1 MRKAEVGKGGETM
14 ALEVI
19 QEVTAMES
27 QAKARREAAAARNKQ
42 QIADAQRQAKQ
53 TLEQARQQAE
63 AKSKE
68 MMAEAEEKAAQLS
81 RQVMEQAEK
90 DCEAQKQKARAKL
103 DQAAQLIVEKVVN
116 R

>member
-1 MRKAEVGKGGETM
+1 
-14 ALEVI
+14 
-19 QEVTAMES
+19 
-27 QAKARREAAAARNKQ
+27 
-42 QIADAQRQAKQ
+42 
-53 TLEQARQQAE
+53 
-63 AKSKE
+63 